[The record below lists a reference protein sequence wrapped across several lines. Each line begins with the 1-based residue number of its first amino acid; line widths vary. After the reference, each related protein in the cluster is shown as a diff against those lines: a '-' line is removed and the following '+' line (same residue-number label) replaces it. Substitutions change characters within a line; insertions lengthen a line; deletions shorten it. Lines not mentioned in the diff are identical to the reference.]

1 METDVFKQPLAVG
14 DIQGPSDTQ
23 LICFD
28 SVWGIFSFFFI
39 SLRSDSIIGAPRQGH
54 LQILQCPSATCLA

>member
-23 LICFD
+23 PICFD
-28 SVWGIFSFFFI
+28 SVWGIFSFFF
-39 SLRSDSIIGAPRQGH
+39 LF
-54 LQILQCPSATCLA
+54 L